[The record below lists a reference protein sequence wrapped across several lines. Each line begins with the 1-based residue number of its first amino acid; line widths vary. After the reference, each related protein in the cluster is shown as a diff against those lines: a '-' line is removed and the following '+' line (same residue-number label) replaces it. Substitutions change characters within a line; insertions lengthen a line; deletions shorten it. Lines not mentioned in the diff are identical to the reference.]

1 MTSQPWWMTS
11 SFDFIKVPKDLFR
24 VAVYAKMTPTAK
36 LLYSHLL
43 DRANLSA
50 ANGEAWTDETGN
62 YFVYYTIEEIM
73 ERFNCG
79 HDKASS
85 ILKELEDT
93 TLITRTRKSR
103 SKPYRIVV
111 NPFVMSAKN
120 QHSKDRKKHSDDCG
134 KTDANN
140 TECNETDCNHTDSFT
155 PKDRAEVAVK
165 IRDNICYDVLLEQI
179 PKQQLDG
186 IVDVIVGAICT
197 QAKEVRIG
205 NDVLPREEVRR
216 RFWELDQMDILFVR
230 DALRREK
237 NEIRYIHGY
246 IMARLYEAKTL
257 SDVYYTHWV
266 QLDMRKA
273 MK

>member
-1 MTSQPWWMTS
+1 MDGQPWWMTS
-11 SFDFIKVPKDLFR
+11 SFDFVKVPKDLFR
-24 VAVYAKMTPTAK
+24 ETMYSTMTPTAK
-36 LLYSHLL
+36 LLYGHLL
-43 DRANLSA
+43 DRSNLSA
-50 ANGEAWTDETGN
+50 TNGEAWVDESGN
-62 YFVYYTIEEIM
+62 YFVYCTIDEIM
-73 ERFNCG
+73 ERLNCG

-85 ILKELEDT
+85 LLKELEDAK
-93 TLITRTRKSR
+93 LITRTRKSR

-111 NPFVMSAKN
+111 HPFVMSPQN
-120 QHSKDRKKHSDDCG
+120 QRSKVRKKQSDDCG
-134 KTDANN
+134 KTDVNN
-140 TECNETDCNHTDSFT
+140 TDDIKTDCNYTDSIT

-165 IRDNICYDVLLEQI
+165 IRDNICYEVLLEQI

-216 RFWELDQMDILFVR
+216 RFWELDQMDIHFVR

-257 SDVYYTHWV
+257 SDVYYTHWA
-266 QLDMRKA
+266 QLDMRNE
-273 MK
+273 ME